1 MNDSTPTHQPEAS
14 AALFAIADDLHGEF
28 DKQTYDEKRRAEWDL
43 PDDHEFSITITVA
56 QERALSRAII
66 AYEKLATQPP
76 AAPAQ
81 VQFCPGC
88 DMPQCRDAGRC
99 AAPQPLEAMAPAAP
113 ESFYVRFA
121 KEWITA
127 SEDER
132 QRISE
137 WMTGWYG
144 EPAAPVAAVGEAVGE
159 DEPMRSRW
167 PLDAAANMLTAYA
180 ELVRAT
186 GRYAEEHYLPEVQ
199 GVIEELRAAHG
210 ILPAASMGAK

>member
-14 AALFAIADDLHGEF
+14 AAAWQWRKRLNQGDYNGEPYYCWSEWEALQPPYMDARELSKSDPANYELRPLF
-28 DKQTYDEKRRAEWDL
+28 
-43 PDDHEFSITITVA
+43 
-56 QERALSRAII
+56 
-66 AYEKLATQPP
+66 LATQPP

-99 AAPQPLEAMAPAAP
+99 AAPQPLEALAPAAP

-144 EPAAPVAAVGEAVGE
+144 EPAAPVAAVGEAV
-159 DEPMRSRW
+159 
-167 PLDAAANMLTAYA
+167 PLTVVQYNAIP
-180 ELVRAT
+180 ELCAIRPSLYESIVRA
-186 GRYAEEHYLPEVQ
+186 
-199 GVIEELRAAHG
+199 IERAHG